1 MPLFKKKAEMPTPEE
16 IEAGKVKSYK
26 DLIAPSVV
34 SFRRSPGY
42 YILGNTYRCVWAIR
56 SYAETVE
63 KDSPEIALLR
73 ELGESDGITL
83 HIYTRHM
90 PTVERD
96 EIFHRAQNRTNMQK
110 RSSYK
115 LHEQIE
121 ADEQLTTLSRMIRE
135 TQRTKE
141 TFVYCAVFIE
151 LIADSLEH
159 LQSKQIETQSI
170 LTHHKILVDIL

>member
-96 EIFHRAQNRTNMQK
+96 EITVPKTAQICKNAHPTSCMNRLKPM
-110 RSSYK
+110 SS
-115 LHEQIE
+115 LLRFP
-121 ADEQLTTLSRMIRE
+121 A
-135 TQRTKE
+135 
-141 TFVYCAVFIE
+141 
-151 LIADSLEH
+151 
-159 LQSKQIETQSI
+159 
-170 LTHHKILVDIL
+170 

>member
-83 HIYTRHM
+83 HIYTRH
-90 PTVERD
+90 
-96 EIFHRAQNRTNMQK
+96 N
-110 RSSYK
+110 Y
-115 LHEQIE
+115 
-121 ADEQLTTLSRMIRE
+121 
-135 TQRTKE
+135 
-141 TFVYCAVFIE
+141 
-151 LIADSLEH
+151 
-159 LQSKQIETQSI
+159 SI
-170 LTHHKILVDIL
+170 LNWSSDTYNFYRRDNSCA

>member
-83 HIYTRHM
+83 HIYTRH
-90 PTVERD
+90 T
-96 EIFHRAQNRTNMQK
+96 
-110 RSSYK
+110 
-115 LHEQIE
+115 
-121 ADEQLTTLSRMIRE
+121 QLE
-135 TQRTKE
+135 G
-141 TFVYCAVFIE
+141 
-151 LIADSLEH
+151 
-159 LQSKQIETQSI
+159 
-170 LTHHKILVDIL
+170 

>member
-83 HIYTRHM
+83 HIYTRHIICAIS
-90 PTVERD
+90 V
-96 EIFHRAQNRTNMQK
+96 RAFQRPPVFVML
-110 RSSYK
+110 
-115 LHEQIE
+115 LHICYGTP
-121 ADEQLTTLSRMIRE
+121 LL
-135 TQRTKE
+135 
-141 TFVYCAVFIE
+141 
-151 LIADSLEH
+151 H
-159 LQSKQIETQSI
+159 G
-170 LTHHKILVDIL
+170 

>member
-90 PTVERD
+90 LRHTFATRLIEKGADPKSVSMLLGHKNVVFTL
-96 EIFHRAQNRTNMQK
+96 QK
-110 RSSYK
+110 YVSP
-115 LHEQIE
+115 
-121 ADEQLTTLSRMIRE
+121 DM
-135 TQRTKE
+135 
-141 TFVYCAVFIE
+141 
-151 LIADSLEH
+151 EH
-159 LQSKQIETQSI
+159 LETEIMRLSQIKKS
-170 LTHHKILVDIL
+170 

>member
-1 MPLFKKKAEMPTPEE
+1 MPLFKKKAEMPTPEK

-159 LQSKQIETQSI
+159 TTKKAARLPQASSLI
-170 LTHHKILVDIL
+170 

>member
-1 MPLFKKKAEMPTPEE
+1 MR
-16 IEAGKVKSYK
+16 
-26 DLIAPSVV
+26 
-34 SFRRSPGY
+34 SF
-42 YILGNTYRCVWAIR
+42 
-56 SYAETVE
+56 TVP
-63 KDSPEIALLR
+63 K
-73 ELGESDGITL
+73 
-83 HIYTRHM
+83 
-90 PTVERD
+90 
-96 EIFHRAQNRTNMQK
+96 NRTNMQK

-151 LIADSLEH
+151 LIADSLER

-170 LTHHKILVDIL
+170 LTHHKILVDKLYLRQLKALKR

>member
-83 HIYTRHM
+83 HIYTRHILSLLIEVGISTPPIISAICISTVSSPL
-90 PTVERD
+90 PT
-96 EIFHRAQNRTNMQK
+96 NRIMNVPPVGIWPILKTPIANLHSQK
-110 RSSYK
+110 
-115 LHEQIE
+115 
-121 ADEQLTTLSRMIRE
+121 
-135 TQRTKE
+135 
-141 TFVYCAVFIE
+141 
-151 LIADSLEH
+151 
-159 LQSKQIETQSI
+159 
-170 LTHHKILVDIL
+170 

>member
-73 ELGESDGITL
+73 ELGESDG
-83 HIYTRHM
+83 RHSGNKSRDHRKTDRFPVCGTKRQTDPSDRGRKGIDRYLTGFLEVCQHDSRM
-90 PTVERD
+90 GKPTVRD
-96 EIFHRAQNRTNMQK
+96 GAGKDGSGAVYDRYRKAAFHDA
-110 RSSYK
+110 
-115 LHEQIE
+115 E
-121 ADEQLTTLSRMIRE
+121 
-135 TQRTKE
+135 
-141 TFVYCAVFIE
+141 
-151 LIADSLEH
+151 SL
-159 LQSKQIETQSI
+159 
-170 LTHHKILVDIL
+170 